1 MTHVYQPMPI
11 TLLITNGVNNFL
23 ISLRS
28 KRFRASSSR
37 KLRREQK
44 KRSEGGGGGG
54 GKETLFALSNF
65 RAITSLET
73 LATPATFS

>member
-1 MTHVYQPMPI
+1 M
-11 TLLITNGVNNFL
+11 
-23 ISLRS
+23 
-28 KRFRASSSR
+28 
-37 KLRREQK
+37 
-44 KRSEGGGGGG
+44 RSEGGGGGGGG